1 MQFMNSICVFCG
13 SRPGANPVYR
23 EKATKVGHIL
33 ADKGLKLIYGA
44 GKVGLMGAVANAML
58 AKNGHVTGII
68 PQFLVEK
75 EVAHDGLNELIIVN
89 SMHERKQKMA
99 EMADAFLIL
108 PGGIGTMEEFFEV
121 FTWGQLGLHQK
132 PIGILNV
139 GSYYDLLIQFL
150 NHSVAQ
156 EFMSQQT
163 KDIVFT
169 DTNPETLLRKMRG
182 YKAPHTDKLLNS
194 ERI

>member
-23 EKATKVGHIL
+23 EKATQVGHIL

-44 GKVGLMGAVANAML
+44 GKIGLMGAIADAML

-75 EVAHDGLNELIIVN
+75 EVAHDGLNELVIVN

-108 PGGIGTMEEFFEV
+108 PGGIGTMEEFFAFYKCKYLFFCQGV
-121 FTWGQLGLHQK
+121 LAPWKSFLRYLLG
-132 PIGILNV
+132 GN
-139 GSYYDLLIQFL
+139 
-150 NHSVAQ
+150 
-156 EFMSQQT
+156 
-163 KDIVFT
+163 
-169 DTNPETLLRKMRG
+169 
-182 YKAPHTDKLLNS
+182 
-194 ERI
+194 

>member
-1 MQFMNSICVFCG
+1 MNSICVFCG
-13 SRPGANPVYR
+13 SQSGANPVYR
-23 EKATKVGHIL
+23 EKATRVGHIL
-33 ADKGLKLIYGA
+33 AEKRLKLIYGA
-44 GKVGLMGAVANAML
+44 GKIGLMGAVADAML
-58 AKNGHVTGII
+58 AKDGHITGII
-68 PQFLVEK
+68 PQFLVDK
-75 EVAHDGLNELIIVN
+75 EVAHDGLAELIIVD

-150 NHSVAQ
+150 NHAVNQ
-156 EFMSQQT
+156 EFMSQKT
-163 KDIVFT
+163 KNIVFT

-182 YKAPHTDKLLNS
+182 YKAPKTDKLLNT
-194 ERI
+194 ERT

>member
-1 MQFMNSICVFCG
+1 MYMNSICVFCG
-13 SRPGANPVYR
+13 SQLGANPVYR
-23 EKATKVGHIL
+23 EKAARVGHIL
-33 ADKGLKLIYGA
+33 AEKGLKLIYGA

-58 AKNGHVTGII
+58 TKNGHITGII
-68 PQFLVEK
+68 PQFLVDK
-75 EVAHDGLNELIIVN
+75 EVAHDGLAELIIVD

-150 NHSVAQ
+150 NHAVNQ
-156 EFMSQQT
+156 EFMSQNT
-163 KDIVFT
+163 KNIVFT
-169 DTNPETLLRKMRG
+169 DTNPETLLRKMRS
-182 YKAPHTDKLLNS
+182 YKAPKTDKFLNI
-194 ERI
+194 ERT